1 MGESENLMFA
11 GAVGLF
17 VLAAAV
23 VDMRTKKL
31 PNWLTVPGC
40 LAGLV
45 YHLAA
50 GYLGTAPQFLRI
62 GHPEG
67 GWSGM
72 GAGGLFALKGF
83 AVGFAILLPLF
94 LFANGKAGDVKL
106 LAALGTWVGWF
117 HILLIVIASGVF
129 TVLLSVGFLLWQISS
144 RGVMQVRRR
153 YFSRF
158 DPASMP
164 QRPGEST
171 EELRHRWHI
180 WRRVLPYGL
189 PVALGTWVLLAWQ
202 LALLGQGGG
211 R

>member
-1 MGESENLMFA
+1 MGESENLMYA
-11 GAVGLF
+11 GAVALF

-23 VDMRTKKL
+23 VDARTKKL
-31 PNWLTVPGC
+31 PNWLTVPAC

-45 YHLAA
+45 FHLVA
-50 GYLGTAPQFLRI
+50 GYLGAAPEFLRI
-62 GHPEG
+62 GHAEG
-67 GWSGM
+67 GWAGM
-72 GAGGLFALKGF
+72 GAGALFAAMGF
-83 AVGFAILLPLF
+83 AVGFAVLFPLF

-117 HILLIVIASGVF
+117 NILLVVIASGVF
-129 TVLLSVGFLLWQISS
+129 TVLLSVGFLLWQIGA

-158 DPASMP
+158 DPSSMP
-164 QRPGEST
+164 LRAGESV
-171 EELRHRWHI
+171 EEARHRWHV

-202 LALLGQGGG
+202 LS

>member
-1 MGESENLMFA
+1 MGESENLVYA
-11 GAVGLF
+11 GAVSLF

-23 VDMRTKKL
+23 LDVRTKKL
-31 PNWLTVPGC
+31 PNWLTVPAC

-45 YHLAA
+45 YHLVA
-50 GYLGTAPQFLRI
+50 GYLGAAPQFLKI
-62 GHPEG
+62 GEAQRG
-67 GWSGM
+67 LAGM
-72 GAGGLFALKGF
+72 GAGALFALSGF
-83 AVGFAILLPLF
+83 AVGFAVLLPLF

-144 RGVMQVRRR
+144 QGVMYVRRR

-158 DPASMP
+158 DAAGMP
-164 QRPGEST
+164 RRAGESV
-171 EELRHRWHI
+171 EEARHRWHV

-202 LALLGQGGG
+202 LAH
-211 R
+211 

>member
-1 MGESENLMFA
+1 MGEGENLLYA

-23 VDMRTKKL
+23 VDVRTKKL
-31 PNWLTVPGC
+31 PNWLTVPACVGG
-40 LAGLV
+40 LA

-50 GYLGTAPQFLRI
+50 GYLGVTPEFLKV
-62 GHPEG
+62 GHSEG

-72 GAGGLFALKGF
+72 ASGAWFALSGF
-83 AVGFAILLPLF
+83 AVGFAVLLPLF

-129 TVLLSVGFLLWQISS
+129 TVLLSVCFLLWQMSA
-144 RGVMQVRRR
+144 RGVLYVRGR

-158 DPASMP
+158 DPAGMP
-164 QRPGEST
+164 RRAGESV
-171 EELRHRWHI
+171 EQARHRWHI

-189 PVALGTWVLLAWQ
+189 PVALGTWALLAWQ
-202 LALLGQGGG
+202 LT